1 MVPGTA
7 TGSSLSRLCPEDLQ
21 REAYRHLLAP
31 RQTICPSHNIFCHH
45 SWTTT
50 QDMLMPLLGA
60 WAYTRP
66 STCWSSQ
73 AEEASRTTIS
83 AKSRDEIQRFPN
95 WKLSSQ
101 RLRLEILAMNITGPG
116 MEDNTGGVITNELS
130 FAKMVT
136 TIPTLPLQRYCHR
149 PPSNTKDLCQ
159 PRRPIPFSTGWHLTT
174 FLSPCTKT
182 LPPH

>member
-1 MVPGTA
+1 MVSGSA

-31 RQTICPSHNIFCHH
+31 RQTICSSHNIFCHH

-101 RLRLEILAMNITGPG
+101 RLRLGILAMNITGPG

-136 TIPTLPLQRYCHR
+136 TIPTMPLQRYCHR